1 VTVRLQFGYG
11 VFALPT
17 GKPFINQVLAG
28 LLNRSERGALGQ
40 PGVFSIFKIME
51 SPTTVETPGAALP
64 EPAMERLWS
73 RWRFRI
79 FTASW
84 VLYAA
89 YYFCRKNFSV
99 IMPMMARTEHYDN
112 FDLAHLVFVF
122 SLAYAGGQFLAGWLS
137 DRFGGRFTGA
147 AGGFVSAICT
157 AGMAFAGSHE
167 ALLLLQIGNGLG
179 QGCGWSAIM
188 KVLGAWYA
196 RKERGTVMAW
206 WGTCYVLGGFL
217 ATVFATFAATQMF
230 VTPSMG
236 WRNGFLFPSMI
247 LAAGA
252 AWFAYRTRNSPQ
264 EEALPAIVE
273 QVDASL
279 QNGGKWE
286 AVRSPEVWILA
297 GMYFFLKITRYSL
310 LFWLP
315 LYLVQR
321 MQYSEQAAGYTSS
334 LFELVGFCGTLIA
347 GYVSD
352 RLLNGRRYPVG
363 ATMLFLLA
371 AALLIHPVVGRLGPF
386 AMAASISLLGI
397 LIHGP
402 DLLMSG
408 PAAVES
414 VSPGNAARAVGIV
427 NGIGS
432 LGQLVSAYVVAIIVS
447 RFGWDQLFTFFV
459 LCSVAAG
466 GLLTLRWNKG
476 LEEERTS

>member
-1 VTVRLQFGYG
+1 
-11 VFALPT
+11 
-17 GKPFINQVLAG
+17 
-28 LLNRSERGALGQ
+28 
-40 PGVFSIFKIME
+40 ME
-51 SPTTVETPGAALP
+51 SPLTALTAATHA
-64 EPAMERLWS
+64 EPALDRRWS
-73 RWRFRI
+73 SWRFRI
-79 FTASW
+79 FIASW

-112 FDLAHLVFVF
+112 FDLANLVFVF
-122 SLAYAGGQFLAGWLS
+122 SLAYSAGQFLAGWMS

-147 AGGFVSAICT
+147 AGGLVSAICT
-157 AGMAFAGSHE
+157 AAMVGAGSHR

-179 QGCGWSAIM
+179 QGCGWSSIM

-206 WGTCYVLGGFL
+206 WGTCYILGGFL

-230 VTPSMG
+230 VAPGLG
-236 WRNGFLFPSMI
+236 WRNGFLFPAII

-252 AWFAYRTRNSPQ
+252 AWFAYSTRNSPSDA
-264 EEALPAIVE
+264 ALPAIEEEAEVT
-273 QVDASL
+273 
-279 QNGGKWE
+279 QNSGTKWE
-286 AVRSPEVWILA
+286 AERSPEVWILA

-334 LFELVGFCGTLIA
+334 LFELVGFVGTLIA

-371 AALLIHPVVGRLGPF
+371 AALLMHPVIGRLGWF
-386 AMAASISLLGI
+386 AMAASISLIGI
-397 LIHGP
+397 LVHGP

-408 PAAVES
+408 PAPIEA
-414 VSPGNAARAVGIV
+414 VSPGSAARAVGIV
-427 NGIGS
+427 NGVGS
-432 LGQLVSAYVVAIIVS
+432 LGQLISAYVVATIVS
-447 RFGWDQLFTFFV
+447 WFGWDQLFTFFV
-459 LCSVAAG
+459 LCAIAAG

-476 LEEERTS
+476 LKEGKTS